1 MAGMVHIRTRSL
13 GSEVKT
19 PDLATLSAWVSEQPA
34 GREADLITYK
44 LESALRA
51 QVLAGIDLPS
61 AGGRFYVERV
71 IPSLQGITD
80 LVIREEVY
88 ADPAGVCMD
97 AVTITGLHRGG
108 WCALP
113 GLSELGLT
121 DPDHC
126 YRDDDE
132 FMASL
137 TGVYR
142 DLMRA
147 MRDSGVG
154 GHVVHCSRDLTESE
168 ADGLT
173 GVKTLLF
180 IERPDTAALR
190 LLLEHQSVIAIRPA
204 DLPALIDLMDD
215 YPVRQV
221 ILMDPSPG
229 DLTRALGVMDA
240 DHLAS
245 GGYCSSGDC
254 EGYWK
259 EQVAQSTVPA
269 HPRLT

>member
-1 MAGMVHIRTRSL
+1 MAGMVHIQTRSL
-13 GSEVKT
+13 GSEMKT
-19 PDLATLSAWVSEQPA
+19 PDLATLSTWVSERPA

-44 LESALRA
+44 LESSLRP
-51 QVLAGIDLPS
+51 QVKAGIDLPS
-61 AGGRFYVERV
+61 AGGRFYAERV
-71 IPSLQGITD
+71 IPSLKGITD
-80 LVIREEVY
+80 LVVREEVY
-88 ADPAGVCMD
+88 ADPVGVCMD
-97 AVTITGLHRGG
+97 ASTIAGLHRGG

-121 DPDHC
+121 DPDRC

-132 FMASL
+132 FVAEL

-142 DLMRA
+142 ELMRA
-147 MRDSGVG
+147 MRDFGVG
-154 GHVVHCSRDLTESE
+154 GHLVHCDRNLAESE

-173 GVKTLLF
+173 GVKTLLY
-180 IERPDTAALR
+180 IEHPDSATLR
-190 LLLEHQSVIAIRPA
+190 LLLEHQSVIAVRPA
-204 DLPALIDLMDD
+204 DLPALVDLMDD

-221 ILMDPSPG
+221 ILMDPSPV
-229 DLTRALGVMDA
+229 DLTRALAEMDA

-245 GGYCSSGDC
+245 GGYCTSGDC
-254 EGYWK
+254 EDYWK